1 MPPSGP
7 PAAPASSQTALGW
20 ALAHRDSNI
29 LKLLLQHGADPNE
42 PLLTPASTDFIQAVA
57 HEDFAYYLR
66 REKNVTPLMLA
77 AATGQI
83 DAVHAL
89 LAAGARPDAQTA
101 RHKTVAIWLAGTY
114 GHPSI
119 VQVLL
124 GKSPRPEDQH
134 TRLKIKLGEQK
145 ALLYKNGEV
154 ADSSPISSGRKGF
167 ATPTGTFVVT
177 HKYRHWKSTLYE
189 DAPMPYFMRLSCR
202 DFGLHA
208 GVLPGYP
215 ASHGCIRLP
224 EAKAAAFFAK
234 VDVGTLVEIV
244 D

>member
-1 MPPSGP
+1 
-7 PAAPASSQTALGW
+7 
-20 ALAHRDSNI
+20 
-29 LKLLLQHGADPNE
+29 
-42 PLLTPASTDFIQAVA
+42 
-57 HEDFAYYLR
+57 
-66 REKNVTPLMLA
+66 
-77 AATGQI
+77 
-83 DAVHAL
+83 
-89 LAAGARPDAQTA
+89 
-101 RHKTVAIWLAGTY
+101 
-114 GHPSI
+114 
-119 VQVLL
+119 
-124 GKSPRPEDQH
+124 
-134 TRLKIKLGEQK
+134 
-145 ALLYKNGEV
+145 
-154 ADSSPISSGRKGF
+154 
-167 ATPTGTFVVT
+167 VT